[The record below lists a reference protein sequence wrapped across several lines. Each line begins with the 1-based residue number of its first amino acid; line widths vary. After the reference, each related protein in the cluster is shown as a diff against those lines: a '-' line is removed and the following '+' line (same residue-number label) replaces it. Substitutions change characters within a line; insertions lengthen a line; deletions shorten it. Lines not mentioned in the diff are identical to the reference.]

1 MMKKDTQRIDMK
13 KTLLSRLVPAIMTHG
28 EIVSSIML
36 MDEITKFKKYNHD
49 LKGFI
54 IKASLYDG
62 PSGKI
67 LGK

>member
-1 MMKKDTQRIDMK
+1 MK
-13 KTLLSRLVPAIMTHG
+13 KTLLSRLVPALSRNISTRAFTDKT
-28 EIVSSIML
+28 S
-36 MDEITKFKKYNHD
+36 KFKKYNHD

>member
-1 MMKKDTQRIDMK
+1 MKKDTQRIDMK
-13 KTLLSRLVPAIMTHG
+13 KTLLSRFVPAIMTHG

-36 MDEITKFKKYNHD
+36 MGEITKFKKYN
-49 LKGFI
+49 KGLSDFI

>member
-1 MMKKDTQRIDMK
+1 MVPMMKKDTQRIDMK
-13 KTLLSRLVPAIMTHG
+13 KTLLSRLVPALSRNISTKAF
-28 EIVSSIML
+28 IDKTS
-36 MDEITKFKKYNHD
+36 KFKTYN
-49 LKGFI
+49 KGLSDFI